1 MKKICYITGTGGYL
15 GGCLVRFFSRHGWK
29 VFELNRSGTVRAGGA
44 EARRYE
50 LGDAFPADL
59 RDVGALVHAAY
70 DLKAVSWKEIMTKNV
85 EGTARLFES
94 ARQARVERLVNISS
108 MSAYQGCRSLYG
120 RAKLLSEAHVA
131 LNGGIS
137 LRPGLIH
144 DENQPGGMVGK
155 LRALVS
161 QTPVVPLPGS
171 GRNLLYFSHQEDLCR
186 IAEEYCSGKTV
197 GSGTV
202 ITAANPQPW
211 MFLNI
216 IKELAKKQGRSL
228 YCLSTPWQLSWSA
241 LKGLEMLGVNPPFK
255 SDSLISLLNQ
265 NTSPEFNDEIT
276 RYFRPF
282 S

>member
-15 GGCLVRFFSRHGWK
+15 GGCLVRYFSRHGWK
-29 VFELNRSGTVRAGGA
+29 VLELNRSGTVRAGGA

-59 RDVGALVHAAY
+59 RDDGALVHAAY
-70 DLKAVSWKEIMTKNV
+70 DLKAVSWKEILSKNV

-94 ARQARVERLVNISS
+94 ARQAGVERLVNISS

-120 RAKLLSEAHVA
+120 QAKLLSEAHA
-131 LNGGIS
+131 ACNGGIS

-161 QTPVVPLPGS
+161 LTPVVPLPGN

-186 IAEEYCSGKTV
+186 IVEEYCSEKTF

-216 IKELAKKQGRSL
+216 IKELAKKQGHSI
-228 YCLSTPWQLSWSA
+228 YCLPTPWQLSWSA

-265 NTSPEFNDEIT
+265 DASPQFNENIT